1 MWYRGNASLFFM
13 YETIKQ
19 FYRSKEWQRT
29 RASYYKYRK
38 GLCERCLKKGIISTG
53 DEVHHKIRLTRMNI
67 NNPEI
72 TVNFN
77 NLELLCTN
85 CHIEEHR
92 DDRRNE
98 RRYVVNA
105 DGSVET
111 PLENG

>member
-1 MWYRGNASLFFM
+1 M

-19 FYRSKEWQRT
+19 FYRSKEWQRI

-105 DGSVET
+105 DGSVDT
-111 PLENG
+111 SPISG